1 MNFKTM
7 FTAGIFAAASIC
19 VVSAAEVAAVK
30 TAADLTKTATV
41 SVKNAVATIKG
52 SSSIAFS
59 SKAFAV
65 KPGKKYKVTAEV
77 KTISGTPGTILL
89 GLAPLDAK
97 GKAINSIDVNVM
109 TGSETELAVAAKKG
123 DKVLTVKN
131 ASKWNKASA
140 YSAIVFNAKADFSD
154 LPNREQAKTVKGKIV
169 KKGNVWEIT
178 LVNPLAKAYAA
189 GTKVRQQC
197 SGNGYIYTFIKGK
210 LPVGQSAKASA
221 FCSGISKAGTPGHQF
236 WAGTKSAKLIIMQL
250 GGKNPVAE
258 IKNFKVEE
266 L

>member
-1 MNFKTM
+1 M

-30 TAADLTKTATV
+30 TAADLTKHAKIT
-41 SVKNAVATIKG
+41 VKNGVATING
-52 SSSIAFS
+52 SGVMALS
-59 SKAFAV
+59 SKAFVA
-65 KPGKKYKVTAEV
+65 KPGKKYKVSAEI

-89 GLAPLDAK
+89 GLAPLDIK
-97 GKAINSIDVNVM
+97 GKAINSIDVNVID
-109 TGSETELAVAAKKG
+109 GSGTELAAAAKKG
-123 DKVLTVKN
+123 DKVLKVKD
-131 ASKWNKASA
+131 ASKWNNKSA

-154 LPNREQAKTVKGKIV
+154 LPNREQAKTVKGKIA
-169 KKGNVWEIT
+169 KKGTVWEIP
-178 LVNPLAKAYAA
+178 LVKPLAKDYAA

-210 LPVGQSAKASA
+210 LPVGQSAKTTA
-221 FCSGISKAGTPGHQF
+221 FCAGFSKKGTPGHMF
-236 WAGTKSAKLIIMQL
+236 WAGTKSAKLLIMQL
-250 GGKNPVAE
+250 GGKNPVTE